1 MGHGRPL
8 LMGNQYSD
16 ASGGDLA
23 NEGDGVPP
31 PPAPEA
37 ARELFQPSH
46 QVSIPL
52 PVGGSGGG
60 SAFRDFPPLLGT
72 PDEFDSVPVS
82 FGPQSAPNDVGSGLL
97 KAGMVHT
104 RTHSFDAGDLSAKP
118 HLPFA
123 QQHMAPR
130 STLFTI
136 GAAAQVQ
143 VLSISLL
150 G

>member
-1 MGHGRPL
+1 
-8 LMGNQYSD
+8 MGNQYSD

-37 ARELFQPSH
+37 ARELFQPSN

-52 PVGGSGGG
+52 PVGGDRGG
-60 SAFRDFPPLLGT
+60 SAFRDSPPLLGT
-72 PDEFDSVPVS
+72 PDEFDSVPVH
-82 FGPQSAPNDVGSGLL
+82 FGPQSAPNDVGAGLL
-97 KAGMVHT
+97 KAGVVHT
-104 RTHSFDAGDLSAKP
+104 RTHSFDAGDLSARDP
-118 HLPFA
+118 ICPSSN
-123 QQHMAPR
+123 QHIASR
-130 STLFTI
+130 STLLTI

-143 VLSISLL
+143 VPSISLP